1 MTAALRTDTGR
12 DMNKHRKK
20 STVAV
25 WALSPAGSQIAAQIA
40 GHLHGAA
47 VYTGPNAGEIRGSKR
62 FERLAQAVE
71 EAFAAHDAHV
81 FVMAT
86 GIAVRMIA
94 PLIGSKHTDPAVVT
108 VDDTGAFSV
117 SLLSGHLGGANALAA
132 EVADI
137 IGARPVI
144 TTATDR
150 GGIPAVDLL
159 AAESGLI
166 SENPSAV
173 RAVSM
178 ALIAGQPVMR
188 YDPYGVLDPALG
200 PWTQTSQN
208 PDFKGRSGIYVYH
221 ETADL
226 SENVLVLRPASLAVG
241 VGCNSSTSGGELA
254 GAVNAVFSRHGLAPA
269 SIRHLATICE
279 KTSEPGI
286 QELAAYLKCPLKSFT
301 RAELEFVKHV
311 PTPSTMVEKHMG
323 VKSVCE
329 AAAILAARTG
339 PITVPKQRIGNTTVA
354 VAALPSLS

>member
-1 MTAALRTDTGR
+1 
-12 DMNKHRKK
+12 MNKKPGQ
-20 STVAV
+20 SAVAV
-25 WALSPAGSQIAAQIA
+25 WAVTPAGAQIA
-40 GHLHGAA
+40 EQLARHMDGLTLYAGR
-47 VYTGPNAGEIRGSKR
+47 NAGKVRGATR
-62 FERLAQAVE
+62 FDRLAPAVE

-81 FVMAT
+81 FIMAA

-94 PLIGSKHTDPAVVT
+94 PLIASKRTDPAVVA
-108 VDDTGAFSV
+108 VDDTGAFAV

-132 EVADI
+132 QIAGI

-159 AAESGLI
+159 AAESGLVI
-166 SENPSAV
+166 ENPSSV

-178 ALIAGQPVMR
+178 ALIAGNPVRR
-188 YDPYGVLDPALG
+188 YDPYGVLDAVLDGWTEPA
-200 PWTQTSQN
+200 QTPAFAN
-208 PDFKGRSGIYVYH
+208 RPGIYVYH

-241 VGCNSSTSGGELA
+241 VGCNSGTSGAELA
-254 GAVNAVFSRHGLAPA
+254 GAVNAVFARHRLAA
-269 SIRHLATICE
+269 GSIRHLATICE
-279 KTSEPGI
+279 KISEPGM
-286 QELAAYLKCPLKSFT
+286 QELASYLQCPLKSFT
-301 RAELEFVKHV
+301 RAQLGSVKNV
-311 PTPSTMVEKHMG
+311 PTPSAMVEKHMG